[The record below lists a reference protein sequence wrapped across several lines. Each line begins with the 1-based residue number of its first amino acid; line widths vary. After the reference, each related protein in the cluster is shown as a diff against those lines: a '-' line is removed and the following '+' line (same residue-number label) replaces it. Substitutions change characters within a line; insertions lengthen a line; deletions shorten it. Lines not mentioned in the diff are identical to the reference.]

1 MWGKRDEG
9 LTNYSDPSLRSHVF
23 FTAELWVNYA
33 RYGVDVPFSSFF
45 SFLLLLERERIR
57 RTAGKRKKRKLSV
70 YGELKKRE
78 WRYLGLRIEFSINV
92 E

>member
-33 RYGVDVPFSSFF
+33 RYDVHRTFFFF
-45 SFLLLLERERIR
+45 SFLLLLER
-57 RTAGKRKKRKLSV
+57 
-70 YGELKKRE
+70 KRE
-78 WRYLGLRIEFSINV
+78 NKKNGRDKKKEKAIGLWRV
-92 E
+92 EEVRVEIFRT